1 MRSTTSVLLHSL
13 NYGAAGVDT
22 ISGAWYLTGRC
33 QSAKCDRWLTW
44 SVRVKFSPD
53 LSSGRG
59 ESHPPA
65 PEVGIMN
72 DARLHDRHRPHR
84 VQRVRQPFQPIA
96 DHEEHI
102 RDAPVLQVGQHSHPE
117 IRG

>member
-1 MRSTTSVLLHSL
+1 MLLHSL

-72 DARLHDRHRPHR
+72 GVWLFWSDVGGRVLMRPVPRTGRAAWH
-84 VQRVRQPFQPIA
+84 
-96 DHEEHI
+96 
-102 RDAPVLQVGQHSHPE
+102 
-117 IRG
+117 